1 MADGSKIDEALTRFE
16 AALRRFEAT
25 AMRVHNQLP
34 AGLEPPVEVQALRDD
49 QDRLQKEI
57 AEMRAKASDLADRNR
72 NAATKIDSAMAK
84 IKFVLGSA

>member
-1 MADGSKIDEALTRFE
+1 MADSSKIDEALSRFE
-16 AALRRFEAT
+16 AALRRFEAA

-34 AGLEPPVEVQALRDD
+34 AGLEPPAEVQALRDD
-49 QDRLQKEI
+49 HGRLQQEVAEI
-57 AEMRAKASDLADRNR
+57 RAKASELADRNR

>member
-1 MADGSKIDEALTRFE
+1 MADGTKIDEALARFE
-16 AALRRFEAT
+16 AALRRFESV

-34 AGLEPPVEVQALRDD
+34 PGLDPPAEVQALRDD
-49 QDRLQKEI
+49 HQRLEREI
-57 AEMRAKASDLADRNR
+57 GEARAKASELADRNR